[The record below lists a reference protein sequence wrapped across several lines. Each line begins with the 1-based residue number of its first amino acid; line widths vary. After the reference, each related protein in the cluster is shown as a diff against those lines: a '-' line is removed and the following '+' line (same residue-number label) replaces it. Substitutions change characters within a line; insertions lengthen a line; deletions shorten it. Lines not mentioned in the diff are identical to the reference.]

1 MIPKNRALL
10 DHRVRMAAEAA
21 LAAKHFVSSIDVL
34 VAMGW
39 LESAA
44 VERWRRG
51 QIDYL
56 ERVVHS
62 NLSRI
67 SEAMK
72 LFRAWA
78 AAKGLSPSETVYLS
92 RKPQRRRLRFSR
104 SGNHGVER
112 LYQTHWVSPTLS
124 EKKRAVRAHDQ
135 GGAAS
140 GRCQRTGTGPA
151 MSRGA

>member
-1 MIPKNRALL
+1 MIPKNRAML
-10 DHRVRMAAEAA
+10 DHRVRMAA
-21 LAAKHFVSSIDVL
+21 LAAKSFVSSIDVL
-34 VAMGW
+34 VGMGW
-39 LESAA
+39 LDHEA

-51 QIDYL
+51 QIDCL
-56 ERVVHS
+56 ERVVQS

-72 LFRAWA
+72 LFRTWA

-104 SGNHGVER
+104 SGNRGVER
-112 LYQTHWVSPTLS
+112 LYRTHWVSRSLS

-135 GGAAS
+135 AAQLPDAAS
-140 GRCQRTGTGPA
+140 EQEPGRP
-151 MSRGA
+151 